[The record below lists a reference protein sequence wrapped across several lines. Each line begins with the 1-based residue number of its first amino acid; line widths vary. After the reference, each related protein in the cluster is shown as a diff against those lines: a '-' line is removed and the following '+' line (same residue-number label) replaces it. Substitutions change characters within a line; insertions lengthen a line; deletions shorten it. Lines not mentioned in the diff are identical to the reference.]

1 MGIVKK
7 IIELVSNKSFL
18 LGVILAV
25 GIFSKYIF
33 GDDNLAEELA
43 EVFVFES
50 TGEDI
55 DFSSDTKED
64 SNKNLNDIIKNHRM
78 RH

>member
-1 MGIVKK
+1 MIEKLK
-7 IIELVSNKSFL
+7 ELVLNKSFL
-18 LGVILAV
+18 FGLVIAI

-43 EVFVFES
+43 EVFVFEA
-50 TGEDI
+50 TREDI

-64 SNKNLNDIIKNHRM
+64 SNKNLNDIIKKYRM